1 MAAAVTVDH
10 GIRGQRWGEGIARC
24 FSVEDDLMDEE
35 LAVRLQPIPDNFKC
49 SISLE
54 VMEDPVATVDG
65 SVYDRRYIEDWW
77 RRCQENHRP
86 LTSPNTGLTVARHLI
101 SLEALRK
108 AIETYMSLRPEL
120 KSDRG
125 AKRLLE
131 EAACLL
137 QNDLD
142 EKQAIN
148 QSIEERAY
156 LLQNDLEEKQA
167 EIKRLQRMLAASNA
181 QCKALLRHRT
191 FAGDEIQPAAD
202 QSMGPAA
209 APRSTILPREAAPSN
224 PARQRSRSPRLGEG
238 KGSVSCKKKFW
249 C

>member
-35 LAVRLQPIPDNFKC
+35 LAVRLQPIPDSFKC

-65 SVYDRRYIEDWW
+65 SVYDRRCVEDWW
-77 RRCQENHRP
+77 RLCQENDRP
-86 LTSPNTGLTVARHLI
+86 LTSPNAGLTVTRTLI

-125 AKRLLE
+125 AKRSLE

-142 EKQAIN
+142 EKQARN
-148 QSIEERAY
+148 QSIE
-156 LLQNDLEEKQA
+156 D

-202 QSMGPAA
+202 
-209 APRSTILPREAAPSN
+209 
-224 PARQRSRSPRLGEG
+224 
-238 KGSVSCKKKFW
+238 
-249 C
+249 